1 MPGKQETAFK
11 LRLIITGGQ
20 TGVDQ
25 AALRSA
31 MSAGILCAGWCPPDR
46 SCEDGP
52 IPADLPLTPTPTD
65 RSPSAPHIPRSCR
78 TEWNVR
84 DSDATLVLLP
94 SDPRAPDPG
103 TEWTIQACTA
113 MARPLLVIDPTIPD
127 ACDQILDWLSGR
139 DIRILNIAGP
149 SERTYPGIG
158 DIVKALLDDLFGRLR
173 AYTAGWHLGTSCD
186 RHLG

>member
-1 MPGKQETAFK
+1 
-11 LRLIITGGQ
+11 
-20 TGVDQ
+20 
-25 AALRSA
+25 
-31 MSAGILCAGWCPPDR
+31 
-46 SCEDGP
+46 
-52 IPADLPLTPTPTD
+52 
-65 RSPSAPHIPRSCR
+65 
-78 TEWNVR
+78 
-84 DSDATLVLLP
+84 
-94 SDPRAPDPG
+94 
-103 TEWTIQACTA
+103 